1 MLENLFEN
9 FHRISIVK
17 QYFQAQ
23 KSRDNIFK
31 YLQKLLKIDFH
42 LLVVLYF
49 FPHELSLKLL
59 IKSSS
64 YANLLV

>member
-9 FHRISIVK
+9 FHRISIIK

-23 KSRDNIFK
+23 KSRDNVFK
-31 YLQKLLKIDFH
+31 YLQKLLKIDFR
-42 LLVVLYF
+42 LLVSYF
-49 FPHELSLKLL
+49 SPHEFLLKLL